1 MTTEE
6 KNKIT
11 ASNSGDTQ
19 TETAGDANT
28 STLPANT
35 NRVDAINQMYDAQR
49 QEQLSQLEQAY
60 NQNKSNYQATA
71 DKIPVTYQE
80 KANDLAAQYEKNRRN
95 TNIQMQNSGLN
106 TGAASQAQLAQNA
119 AYLKNYAGLRTAEA
133 DASTETQRLLDD
145 LEKEYQAKIN
155 QALATNDYN
164 KAAAL
169 LNEYNNEYTRNLDAA
184 KILAQYGD
192 FSKYGDIYG
201 KDVADGMAT
210 IWAAQNPGLAYIS
223 GNITEGQY
231 NNLIAGRPINQ
242 GLDENG
248 NVIGGVA
255 SGGGGGSSFDPWQ
268 AFLDTSFSNNAIL
281 AARQNGDSW
290 TTIDNDLKAMGY

>member
-11 ASNSGDTQ
+11 ASNAGGVQ
-19 TETAGDANT
+19 TETAGEANA
-28 STLPANT
+28 STPSANT
-35 NRVDAINQMYDAQR
+35 NRVDAINQMYDAKR

-133 DASTETQRLLDD
+133 DASTEAQRVLDN
-145 LEKEYQAKIN
+145 LEKEYQANIN

-192 FSKYGDIYG
+192 F
-201 KDVADGMAT
+201 
-210 IWAAQNPGLAYIS
+210 
-223 GNITEGQY
+223 
-231 NNLIAGRPINQ
+231 
-242 GLDENG
+242 
-248 NVIGGVA
+248 
-255 SGGGGGSSFDPWQ
+255 
-268 AFLDTSFSNNAIL
+268 
-281 AARQNGDSW
+281 
-290 TTIDNDLKAMGY
+290 